1 MAGMGGMVTGG
12 GNGLGAGGPSLG
24 GFQGGNTGLP
34 PPTIGGFQPG
44 GSSSEKSNSGQMS
57 QMKQLYMM
65 ARMKAAMQAAKNKQM
80 AAMLPKPQSGNIS
93 FQAAMNAGK
102 PTMANANQWA
112 TAGNP
117 LFANTWGQ
125 PNQVMPPTADG
136 RVNPWGLS
144 DEQITWALS
153 GDPQAIRRLS
163 DSLGATGGQDPRLG
177 TMTPENQK
185 FHQIVNWYEAGGGGF
200 NGGGYTA
207 QDAFDAQK
215 KMNPEM
221 FKPMNFQAN
230 TPVYQ
235 NMADYNAGKQQGTA
249 TGVGQYYNQP

>member
-1 MAGMGGMVTGG
+1 MAGMGDMVTGG

-24 GFQGGNTGLP
+24 GFQGMPTGQP
-34 PPTIGGFQPG
+34 SMPTREGG
-44 GSSSEKSNSGQMS
+44 KSDAGQMAM
-57 QMKQLYMM
+57 MKQLYMM
-65 ARMKAAMQAAKNKQM
+65 ARMKAAQQAIKNKQI
-80 AAMLPKPQSGNIS
+80 LKNTPYQSGNIA
-93 FQAAMNAGK
+93 FQDAMNLGK
-102 PTMANANQWA
+102 PSMANVNKWA

-117 LFANTWGQ
+117 MFANTWGQ
-125 PNQVMPPTADG
+125 PNQIMPPTADG
-136 RVNPWGLS
+136 RVNPWGLN

-207 QDAFDAQK
+207 QDAFNAQK
-215 KMNPEM
+215 KINPDM
-221 FKPMNFQAN
+221 FKPMNFQAG
-230 TPVYQ
+230 TPVYKDWQ
-235 NMADYNAGKQQGTA
+235 AVQAGTPVGTA